1 MTTTEFSIEFDILY
15 NNIMSNAAPGLNEYE
30 KSVLLTQ
37 AQETIVLKLYNG
49 TLNADSFEATEEV
62 KSYLESLVKQVTAT
76 QKTGEEI
83 KGISEKKS
91 KIYSK
96 PEDLW
101 FIVYEAAKIKSD
113 SLGCKNENIVEVQP
127 ITHDS
132 YHQVSSNPFKRD
144 NDRRVL
150 RLMYSDSLEL
160 ISDYDIPSYYIRYI
174 KKPDPIILAN
184 LKEYDVLIDGKTDVT
199 ECELHPA
206 LHRLI
211 LTTAVQMAKSLWLQ
225 TSGE

>member
-62 KSYLESLVKQVTAT
+62 KSYLEFLVKQVTLT
-76 QKTGEEI
+76 DTITGE
-83 KGISEKKS
+83 GISTKS

-113 SLGCKNENIVEVQP
+113 SLGCKNDNIVEVQP

-150 RLMYSDSLEL
+150 RLMSSDSLEL

-174 KKPDPIILAN
+174 RKPNPIILTD
-184 LKEYDVLIDGKTDVT
+184 LDEYDVSIDGKTDIT

>member
-62 KSYLESLVKQVTAT
+62 KSYLESLVKPVTLT
-76 QKTGEEI
+76 KTITGE
-83 KGISEKKS
+83 GISKKS

-101 FIVYEAAKIKSD
+101 FIVYEAAEIEGE
-113 SLGCKNENIVEVQP
+113 SLGCKNNNIVEVQP

-150 RLMYSDSLEL
+150 RLMSSDSLEL

-174 KKPDPIILAN
+174 RKPDPIILTD
-184 LKEYDVLIDGKTDVT
+184 LDEYDVSIDGKTDVT

>member
-62 KSYLESLVKQVTAT
+62 KSYLESLVQQVTAT

-83 KGISEKKS
+83 QVISKEKS

-96 PEDLW
+96 PEGLW
-101 FIVYEAAKIKSD
+101 FIVYEAVEIED
-113 SLGCKNENIVEVQP
+113 ESLGCKNKNIVEVQP

-160 ISDYDIPSYYIRYI
+160 ISDYDISSYYVRYI
-174 KKPDPIILAN
+174 RKPDPIILTD
-184 LKEYDVLIDGKTDVT
+184 LKGYGVTIDGKDTT
-199 ECELHPA
+199 ASCKLHPA

>member
-37 AQETIVLKLYNG
+37 TQETIVLKLYNG

-62 KSYLESLVKQVTAT
+62 KSYLEVLVKQVTLT
-76 QKTGEEI
+76 NTITGE
-83 KGISEKKS
+83 GISNKS

-101 FIVYEAAKIKSD
+101 FIVYEAAEIESD
-113 SLGCKNENIVEVQP
+113 SLGCKNNNIVEVQP
-127 ITHDS
+127 VTHDS

-150 RLMYSDSLEL
+150 RLMSSDSLEL

-174 KKPDPIILAN
+174 RKPNPIILTD
-184 LKEYDVLIDGKTDVT
+184 LDEYDVSIDGKTDIT

-206 LHRLI
+206 LHKVI